1 MSTQW
6 SAPDEHGTS
15 TAAVTREDGVQT
27 QWSRDKHGW
36 TTPVSGADSEQQLTD
51 AGYGDDRRQR
61 YIDESGQ
68 DPEYAAC
75 VWDEQIIPA
84 AVAAGEIPEQ
94 PYPFSAAEL
103 ARHAASSTAVTEF
116 SQQHPEHDPF
126 DNDPAS
132 QQAFQQFVNAR
143 KEEIMREIGPALADR
158 IEQAGG
164 SWTQS
169 TVAEVYTA
177 HADRDEE
184 IDL

>member
-68 DPEYAAC
+68 DPGGEHELGADHRWPPLPGNAF
-75 VWDEQIIPA
+75 PA
-84 AVAAGEIPEQ
+84 TGPWRE
-94 PYPFSAAEL
+94 
-103 ARHAASSTAVTEF
+103 RHERRSYL
-116 SQQHPEHDPF
+116 QLP
-126 DNDPAS
+126 
-132 QQAFQQFVNAR
+132 
-143 KEEIMREIGPALADR
+143 
-158 IEQAGG
+158 
-164 SWTQS
+164 
-169 TVAEVYTA
+169 
-177 HADRDEE
+177 
-184 IDL
+184 